1 MAKWYQDKQIK
12 KSIKEIEFLNN
23 LRRHLTGGRPVAD
36 EGQMPPSRASPPPIP
51 ARIAAKTAAP
61 HLQEVEVHK
70 TEAQVHVQ
78 PALQRAVY
86 KK

>member
-1 MAKWYQDKQIK
+1 M
-12 KSIKEIEFLNN
+12 
-23 LRRHLTGGRPVAD
+23 AD
-36 EGQMPPSRASPPPIP
+36 ESQVPPNHASPPPIP
-51 ARIAAKTAAP
+51 ARIATKPGTP

-70 TEAQVHVQ
+70 TEAEIHVQ